1 MENIIRPILGAAGL
15 LGCVALLADAARAE
29 PAAAAAGVMARM
41 TGQQPA
47 IAPVFF
53 NTTAAKISARRFW
66 TEWERARR
74 DASATPKMQ
83 ALIAPARRLPYLQ
96 KIAYVQAAVARK
108 IGWRSDATQY
118 GIHDYWASA
127 SETLAN
133 GRGDMEDRA
142 ILKIQ
147 ALRALGFPTS
157 DLYLTLGRDSVGGPQ
172 TVAIVRAAGRY
183 YVLDDTGAPPYTPE
197 RRPEF
202 HPVLTFGYG
211 ASWVHMPANRTTV
224 AARPDT
230 PGRGSAAGLADGH

>member
-1 MENIIRPILGAAGL
+1 MGLIIRPILGLAGL

-29 PAAAAAGVMARM
+29 PTAAGPGVMATM
-41 TGQQPA
+41 PGQRPA
-47 IAPVFF
+47 VAPLFF
-53 NTTAAKISARRFW
+53 NTVATRISARRFW

-74 DASATPKMQ
+74 DASAAPKMQ
-83 ALIAPARRLPYLQ
+83 ALIAPARRLSRLQ
-96 KIAYVQAAVARK
+96 QIAYVQSAVAKR

-118 GIHDYWASA
+118 GVHDYWASA

-147 ALRALGFPTS
+147 ALRTLGFPSS

-172 TVAIVRAAGRY
+172 TVAIVRAGGRY
-183 YVLDDTGAPPYTPE
+183 YVLDDTGAPPYTPVH
-197 RRPEF
+197 RPEF

-211 ASWVHMPANRTTV
+211 ASWVHIPVNRTTV
-224 AARPDT
+224 AARPAIS
-230 PGRGSAAGLADGH
+230 GSGTAGLADSH